1 MQQNKVPITENK
13 EILLE
18 VFPSASSKKRAF
30 AGEGGTSHTKRSC
43 GSYSAG
49 NRSAESYLH
58 ESEAARTVVS
68 SPLNMGD
75 VNEKLQQL
83 GFTKGDL
90 VEAVDMFMD
99 RYNAQILEIR
109 HVFLTMK
116 EDADARTY
124 VLHKI
129 EAKKDADA
137 TRRALHELGENQPEL
152 P

>member
-30 AGEGGTSHTKRSC
+30 SEEGGTSHSKRSC
-43 GSYSAG
+43 RSDSAD
-49 NRSAESYLH
+49 NRSAGWMEKIANAELCLH
-58 ESEAARTVVS
+58 ESQAARTVVS

-83 GFTKGDL
+83 GFKKGDL
-90 VEAVDMFMD
+90 VQALNMFMD
-99 RYNAQILEIR
+99 PYNVQILQIR

-116 EDADARTY
+116 DDDDARSY

-129 EAKKDADA
+129 GVKEDDDA
-137 TRRALHELGENQPEL
+137 RRYAPA
-152 P
+152 